1 MSGASVPEA
10 LRKHLLPRRSLAGT
24 ARPETAAKVER
35 WVQKSYFEKRH
46 KYWDKTH
53 AELFAAGLLSARD
66 PELAPARAAAHELL
80 GTFTIAGLTKSSL
93 EILAVAER
101 MIRHISAD
109 ASLAPAIVEARGLAD
124 AISVVMRAA
133 RLGTA
138 SEGGYTS
145 GVLIVGASANDY
157 RAPSLALR
165 HLVCAASN
173 EQYES
178 ARRHAEALRA
188 KADLADR
195 CVLAYAFPDEPWAA
209 LELAAALDDTTSRP
223 RDVPAWSLLSAT
235 SDAAVVRR
243 WAEKLPFQ
251 IATHALDLACALPPA
266 EAVAIFAGVL
276 PKLLVKPKY
285 GPLAK
290 TPPRAIVQALGCI
303 DLPEVAAVLAPY
315 ASHAVLGVN
324 VLAYFRD
331 HPERGAALEA
341 MASGKKLE
349 ATASRVL
356 GKGKAKAKAPAPTAK
371 AKDTPAVLRETPW
384 RGGSSKKAAPAV
396 LVLEPLGLD
405 LARVEMVREPEAA
418 SRVVLRDMTAA
429 EVDDW
434 RARMASGKYVW
445 VDHDVAR
452 SGNDW
457 EYRRIPDRDGLAA
470 WNENANAGTG
480 GDMLSWTKRHGLAAI
495 PGFLIRD
502 WVRWLSYEGHDQILD
517 SARSL
522 VSPRMAPQLA
532 RVAARKKHFRKLAM
546 AWLLEHAEI
555 AAYGLVPDALG
566 SAKEARADARAAL
579 LSIARLGKEAV
590 VRKVAKKYG
599 AEAEQAI
606 AAMLDADPL
615 AIGVATPKRPDFLR
629 LGELPQVRLLSG
641 GALDEAAFSALVE
654 ILQITD
660 TFDPYP
666 GLALVREACD
676 AASLGELAVELLE
689 QWVIGDAPGRHEWM
703 LFATVHFPSERGT
716 RRVAELAR
724 EWARKNGAKAERA
737 CAALAADGTDLALMH
752 LGHIAETTRF
762 ASLRKDAAA
771 LLAEAAGA
779 RGMTEDEL
787 GDCTVPDAG
796 LGADGTVTLSYGER
810 AFVVGVDPSLR
821 PSVRERTKSGL
832 APATT
837 TLPRAAKTDDAAL
850 AKAARVRFDELKK
863 DLEAIA

>member
-10 LRKHLLPRRSLAGT
+10 LRKHLLPRRSLPGT
-24 ARPETAAKVER
+24 AVPQSTAKLER
-35 WVQKSYFEKRH
+35 WVQKTYGEKRH
-46 KYWDKTH
+46 KHWDKTH
-53 AELFAAGLLSARD
+53 AEIFATGLRSARD
-66 PELAPARAAAHELL
+66 PELAPARAAAHALL
-80 GTFTIAGLTKSSL
+80 GAFTIARLGEPSL
-93 EILAVAER
+93 EALAVAER

-133 RLGTA
+133 SLGTA
-138 SEGGYTS
+138 SEGGYTT
-145 GVLIVGASANDY
+145 GVLIIGASSREL

-165 HLVCAASN
+165 HLVCAASD
-173 EQYES
+173 EQYED

-188 KADLADR
+188 KGDLLDR

-209 LELAAALDDTTSRP
+209 LELAAALDDTAPRP
-223 RDVPAWSLLSAT
+223 RDVPAWPLLSAT

-243 WAEKLPFQ
+243 WADKSPFQ
-251 IATHALDLACALPPA
+251 IASYALDLACALPPA
-266 EAVAIFAGVL
+266 DAVAIFAEVL

-303 DLPEVAAVLAPY
+303 DLPEVATLLAPY
-315 ASHAVLGVN
+315 ANHAVLGVN
-324 VLAYFRD
+324 VLAYFRE

-356 GKGKAKAKAPAPTAK
+356 GKGKAKAKKPAPTAK
-371 AKDTPAVLRETPW
+371 AKDTPAVLRDTPW
-384 RGGSSKKAAPAV
+384 RGSRKKAAPAV
-396 LVLEPLGLD
+396 IVLEPLGLE
-405 LARVEMVREPEAA
+405 LARVEMVREPSA
-418 SRVVLRDMTAA
+418 SRQVLRDMTPSEA
-429 EVDDW
+429 DDW
-434 RARMASGKYVW
+434 KARMASGKYVW

-452 SGNDW
+452 QGNDW
-457 EYRRIPDRDGLAA
+457 EYRRVPEREGLAA

-480 GDMLSWTKRHGLAAI
+480 GAMLAWTKRHGLAAI

-502 WVRWLSYEGHDQILD
+502 WVRWLSYEGHDEILD

-532 RVAARKKHFRKLAM
+532 RVAARKKHFRKIAT
-546 AWLLEHAEI
+546 AWLVEHAEI

-566 SAKEARADARAAL
+566 AATEARTDARAAL
-579 LSIARLGKEAV
+579 LSMARLGKEGAI
-590 VRKVAKKYG
+590 REVAKKYG

-615 AIGVATPKRPDFLR
+615 AIGVATPKRPEFLR
-629 LGELPQVRLLSG
+629 LGELPQVRLVAG
-641 GALDEAAFSALVE
+641 GALDDDALSALVE
-654 ILQITD
+654 MLQITD
-660 TFDPYP
+660 AFDPYP

-676 AASLGELAVELLE
+676 AASLGDLAVELLE

-703 LFATVHFPSERGT
+703 LFANVHFPSERGT
-716 RRVAELAR
+716 RRIAELAR

-796 LGADGTVTLSYGER
+796 LG
-810 AFVVGVDPSLR
+810 
-821 PSVRERTKSGL
+821 RTGRSRSR
-832 APATT
+832 T
-837 TLPRAAKTDDAAL
+837 
-850 AKAARVRFDELKK
+850 
-863 DLEAIA
+863 AIARSSSASIPRCDPRCASARSRACRLR